1 MLRTAQKLPIPNYSM
16 LSPSDNQG
24 NVFSPGAQNKIR
36 FHIDGSQFPMIS
48 PHESYL
54 AFNFQVKD
62 ANTKVQFNSVSNA
75 GANLVVKTL
84 KIYLNNHLV
93 EEIDQY
99 NQLAH
104 IKCDYAES
112 PDRKMAGAVYKHN
125 LGSQELLSSG
135 GASTPLVQNV
145 VKCILQLDLS
155 GIWSSKT
162 AFSVMAFESMQV
174 EIELEDAFKVLQK
187 QTPHNEVAAE
197 NVLSGAG
204 PGNVVNEFILK
215 PVYNP
220 YSAAAVKVQDPQYNN
235 IPVPDNTGA
244 AALTLES
251 SPFVTGERVNIKAKK
266 SSDNSEV
273 NFNDQEIT
281 GVAFDT
287 TIANKP
293 RIKLTFANIDMGD
306 ANMAYYDVKITGSLG
321 TDGNAYKCDYSI
333 TNPEFALRTLEVP
346 PQFASA
352 MASRVS
358 ASAFSFDLHTFTN
371 YRQTISAGLESYTIS
386 VPSRATR
393 CKSIISFPRKTGQ
406 GSSFIKNGYDWN
418 GTLNN
423 VKDYQWQF
431 GAHRRPDRPVQ
442 LKNLNLTEQYQSQEH
457 IVEVDKGIGSCP
469 QFSTADLRNFA
480 KDFIIC
486 RSTSAYGSSEDLSQ
500 YSEILLYIN
509 KYANLDAGGGGAA
522 TQESIQYNNFVSNTR
537 RLVATA
543 SGIPEV
549 IY

>member
-54 AFNFQVKD
+54 AFNFQPIN
-62 ANTKVQFNSVSNA
+62 ANTKVQFNSNSNA
-75 GANLVVKTL
+75 GASLVVKSL
-84 KIYLNNHLV
+84 KIFLNNNLV

-99 NQLAH
+99 HQLAH

-135 GASTPLVQNV
+135 GAGTPLVQNV
-145 VKCILQLDLS
+145 VKCVLQLDLS
-155 GIWSSKT
+155 GIWGSRT

-174 EIELEDAFKVLQK
+174 ELELEDAYKVLQK
-187 QTPHNEVAAE
+187 QKPFDSVDAQ
-197 NVLSGAG
+197 NVFSSGASI
-204 PGNVVNEFILK
+204 VNDFILK

-220 YSAAAVKVQDPQYNN
+220 YSAAAVKVQDPQYNL

-244 AALTLES
+244 GALSLES
-251 SPFVTGERVNIKAKK
+251 SPFVIGERVNIKAKK

-273 NFNDQEIT
+273 TFNNQEIT

-287 TIANKP
+287 TLTNKP
-293 RIKLTFANIDMGD
+293 RIKLSFGNINTGD
-306 ANMAYYDVKITGSLG
+306 ASMSYYDVEISAHLG
-321 TDGNAYKCDYSI
+321 TDGNAYKSDYQI

-358 ASAFSFDLHTFTN
+358 SAAFSFDLHTFTN
-371 YRQTISAGLESYTIS
+371 YRQTVSSGLESYTIS

-406 GSSFIKNGYDWN
+406 GSSFINAGYDWN
-418 GTLNN
+418 GILNN

-431 GAHRRPDRPVQ
+431 GNHRRPDRAIQ
-442 LKNLNLTEQYQSQEH
+442 LKNLNQTEQYQSQEH
-457 IVEVDKGIGSCP
+457 IVELDKAIGSCP
-469 QFSTADLRNFA
+469 NLNTADLRNYA
-480 KDFIIC
+480 KDFIIG

-500 YSEILLYIN
+500 YSEILIYIN
-509 KYANLDAGGGGAA
+509 KYANLDAGTGGAA

-537 RLVATA
+537 RLVATP